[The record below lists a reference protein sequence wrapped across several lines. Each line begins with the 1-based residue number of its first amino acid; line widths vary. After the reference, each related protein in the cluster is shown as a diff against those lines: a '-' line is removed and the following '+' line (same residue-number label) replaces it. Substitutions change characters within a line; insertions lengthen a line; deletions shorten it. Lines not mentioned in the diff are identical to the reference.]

1 MKFYTCDLEELSMG
15 DKTIKCIDCHKDF
28 IFTAGEQ
35 EFFEEKG
42 YSEPVRCKDCRS
54 KRKAEKRTSGFRR
67 Y

>member
-1 MKFYTCDLEELSMG
+1 ME
-15 DKTIKCIDCHKDF
+15 DKKIKCIDCNKDF

-42 YSEPVRCKDCRS
+42 YSEPIRCKDCRI
-54 KRKAEKRTSGFRR
+54 KKKAEKKTSGFRG